1 MGSRHVALIRGINV
15 GRAKRVS
22 MADLRVL
29 MEGLGLRECR
39 TLLNSGNV
47 VFRAGG
53 GGPTGIGARIE
64 RAMLD
69 ELGVAARV
77 IVLAAHEFSTV
88 VEENRL
94 PQTADDPS
102 RVLVAFLGKAADL
115 GPLSALQKRNWSPE
129 VLSLGTRAAY
139 LWCPAGVGKSP
150 LVEAVG
156 GVLGEGTTTR
166 NWATVKKLQALL

>member
-1 MGSRHVALIRGINV
+1 
-15 GRAKRVS
+15 

-47 VFRAGG
+47 VFSAGG
-53 GGPTGIGARIE
+53 GRSTGIGARIE

-102 RVLVAFLGKAADL
+102 RVLAAFVGNAADL
-115 GPLSALQKRNWSPE
+115 GPLEALQERSWRPE
-129 VLSLGTRAAY
+129 VLALGTRAAY

-166 NWATVKKLQALL
+166 NWATVKKIRALL